1 MWCMYLLSVDLI
13 QGTFAC
19 NYPKNLKKRFSS
31 FLVQRILCLN
41 DLVIAYLKSPVP
53 ATAPLSARGERKWNF
68 SLSPLQ
74 ARLCSSLTRPT
85 LAFFTT
91 FLLQI
96 SVQTVLCH
104 TAPPSG
110 HCYGHRVSS
119 VPSWWHVPVSSPLD
133 GLLLTPDSRH
143 CVSVRCSR
151 RARRPL
157 PGQAGPALVI
167 GSWARACTEPCMHNC
182 VTLVTRP
189 VCLLPVT
196 SMPAQRNC

>member
-1 MWCMYLLSVDLI
+1 MSALTCSCLKVWGVGVIRTRDPLHQWFIQRSLSPDHVSYVLVECWSYPRVI
-13 QGTFAC
+13 GI
-19 NYPKNLKKRFSS
+19 YPKNLKKGFSS

-91 FLLQI
+91 FLFKI

-104 TAPPSG
+104 TAAPPG
-110 HCYGHRVSS
+110 HCCGHRVSS
-119 VPSWWHVPVSSPLD
+119 VSWWHVPVSSPRD
-133 GLLLTPDSRH
+133 GLRVTPDSRH

-151 RARRPL
+151 RARRPPCL
-157 PGQAGPALVI
+157 ARPGQL
-167 GSWARACTEPCMHNC
+167 
-182 VTLVTRP
+182 
-189 VCLLPVT
+189 
-196 SMPAQRNC
+196 